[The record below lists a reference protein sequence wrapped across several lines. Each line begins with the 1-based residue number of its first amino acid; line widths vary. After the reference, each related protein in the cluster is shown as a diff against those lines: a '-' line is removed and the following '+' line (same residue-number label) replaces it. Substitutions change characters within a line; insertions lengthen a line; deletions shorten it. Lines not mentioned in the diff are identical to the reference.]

1 MFSRATSIQGFA
13 DASSNQLRAPES
25 NAVKAGLSSLSD
37 EALALRM
44 QQSDEEAL
52 RIIYERHVAL
62 IRRVVFRILQ
72 DHAEADDAVQTV
84 FWDVYRAIARFDPG
98 KGSLRGWL
106 LQYAHHRALNQKKSL
121 QLRGFYT
128 AKEIDAADELPT
140 ERRSLLSP
148 EATQAVRQ
156 ALTHL
161 SEDQQFTLRM
171 IFFEGKEM
179 KDVAQHLGQDVPNIR
194 HHYYRGMRKLR
205 DVLSQ
210 RAPT

>member
-1 MFSRATSIQGFA
+1 MSDSA
-13 DASSNQLRAPES
+13 DASRNKLRAGDS
-25 NAVKAGLSSLSD
+25 NAVDVALSSLSD

-44 QQSDEEAL
+44 QQRDEDAFRL
-52 RIIYERHVAL
+52 IYERYATL

-72 DHAEADDAVQTV
+72 DYAEADDAVQTV
-84 FWDVYRAIARFDPG
+84 FWDVYRAIDRFDPV

-128 AKEIDAADELPT
+128 AREIDNADELPT

-156 ALTHL
+156 ALSHL
-161 SEDQQFTLRM
+161 SDYQQLTLRM

-179 KDVAQHLGQDVPNIR
+179 EDVAQHLGQTVPNIR

-205 DVLSQ
+205 DVLGRKTS
-210 RAPT
+210 T